1 MIRDIQ
7 MDQLKGKEIILAVTG
22 GIAAYKSVELLRLI
36 TGQGAGVRVVMT
48 EAATKFVGPTTFEAL
63 SGKSVYRDMFGD
75 DGVNAVIRHIDWAT
89 SADAVVVAPA
99 TANFIGK
106 LSNGIA
112 DDALSTLMLAVT
124 APVLICPSMNT
135 RMYESAPV
143 QRNLSFLNEAG
154 YHLVSP
160 CKGELACGT
169 TGAGRLPEPPEIL
182 DRLIQLLTPKDFL
195 GKRVLVTAGPTQE
208 PMDPVRFISNPS
220 SGKMGYAIARAAE
233 YRGASVTLVSGP
245 TEIAVPYN
253 VDVIRVQTAAQMAE
267 AVLEAMESSDII
279 IKSAAVSDYRPRQVA
294 PEKIKKH
301 QDTLVLEMVK
311 NPDILQ
317 AVGERKG
324 SRFVVGFAAETQELE
339 ANALGKLKKK
349 NLDMIVGN
357 LVNVKDSGFAT
368 ETNSVTIFYRN
379 GDKENLPTME
389 KIEVAHAL
397 LDRILTRSVN

>member
-1 MIRDIQ
+1 